1 MSRFT
6 FPPTIYCSTLPSIDP
21 AVLVGTCTIARRE
34 QISCTRAG
42 TRWNMSGLQASAEY
56 GEAREAG
63 VSEERRRRQKV
74 ARRTIVGK
82 VERGRCK
89 ETV

>member
-1 MSRFT
+1 M
-6 FPPTIYCSTLPSIDP
+6 
-21 AVLVGTCTIARRE
+21 LVSTCTIARRE

-42 TRWNMSGLQASAEY
+42 TSRSMSGLQASEEY

-63 VSEERRRRQKV
+63 VREERMRRRQKA

-82 VERGRCK
+82 VERGGARQPFNIYRIHLLLLS
-89 ETV
+89 